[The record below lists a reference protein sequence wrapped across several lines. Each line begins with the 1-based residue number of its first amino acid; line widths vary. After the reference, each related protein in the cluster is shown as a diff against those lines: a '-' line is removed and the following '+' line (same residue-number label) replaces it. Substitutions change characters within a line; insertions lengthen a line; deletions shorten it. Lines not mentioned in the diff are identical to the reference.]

1 MNRLGLGDSGEPQS
15 NDKAR
20 FEGGDMSE
28 LTNFHVFWGAAI
40 AIAEKK
46 SASMEAD
53 GAENFARRLYDEYV
67 EHGWAKK

>member
-1 MNRLGLGDSGEPQS
+1 
-15 NDKAR
+15 
-20 FEGGDMSE
+20 MSE

-53 GAENFARRLYDEYV
+53 GAEDFARRLYDEYV
-67 EHGWAKK
+67 EHG